1 MQGHNTELP
10 ARFVAVRLLEIT
22 HTTEDA
28 ETIAHLVDDF
38 HVLERTASVLAKGM
52 RTRVLLE
59 EGKVEKLIDALHD
72 RFGDN
77 WDARIVLLTI
87 EATIPRPPEPE
98 TRPKVPT
105 TQGRLSREE
114 LYHDI
119 TQNMLR
125 TPTFIAFALLSSAV
139 AALGLL
145 KDSVAIIIGGMVL
158 APLLAP
164 NIGLALA
171 TTLGDFK
178 LGRKAIVSNAIGMA
192 AAIAGAIMIGFFAH
206 PDPTTREIAARTV
219 VDNGDILLALVSGVA
234 GALAFTSSASANL
247 IGVMVAVA
255 MMPPLVVCGMM
266 LGAAEWG
273 LAMRAGLLLAVNVI
287 SVNLAAVA
295 TFLAQGILPR
305 QWWKQKASR
314 RAAFRAIALWTVLL
328 AILAAIVQ
336 FSREATA

>member
-1 MQGHNTELP
+1 
-10 ARFVAVRLLEIT
+10 VAVRLLEIT
-22 HTTEDA
+22 HTNEEA
-28 ETIAHLVDDF
+28 ETVAHLVDDF
-38 HVLERTASVLAKGM
+38 HVLERTASVLAQGM
-52 RTRVLLE
+52 RTRVVLD
-59 EGKVEKLIDALHD
+59 EGKVEKLIDSLQQ
-72 RFGDN
+72 RFGDD
-77 WDARIVLLTI
+77 WKGRIVLLKV

-98 TRPKVPT
+98 ESQKVPS

-114 LYHDI
+114 LYNAI
-119 TQNMLR
+119 AQNILR

-145 KDSVAIIIGGMVL
+145 KDNVAIIIGGMVL

-171 TTLGDFK
+171 TTLGDIK
-178 LGRKAIVSNAIGMA
+178 LGRKSIVTNILGVSMAFA
-192 AAIAGAIMIGFFAH
+192 AAIVVGFFAN
-206 PDPTTREIAARTV
+206 PDPTTREIASRTI
-219 VDNGDILLALVSGVA
+219 VDNGDILLALVSGAA

-266 LGAAEWG
+266 VGSGQWIFAL
-273 LAMRAGLLLAVNVI
+273 RAGLLLAVNII

-305 QWWKQKASR
+305 QWWKQRASR
-314 RAAFRAIALWTVLL
+314 RTALRAMALWTVLL
-328 AILAAIVQ
+328 AILAVLVHYARAQ
-336 FSREATA
+336 TG